1 MPTSGTLTFANAGCR
16 LSLNQ
21 HSDHQKEGGMN
32 WKRFFV
38 ASLVTYV
45 VVQAMDFVINE
56 VFMKS
61 ANESLKSLWRPDMAS
76 KMWLMYVVGVL
87 WALLFT
93 YIFIKG
99 REGKG
104 ITEGVRYGII
114 IWLFFNVPMNLGMW
128 VMLPIPFAMII
139 RWLLF
144 GLLEM
149 LIAGIL
155 VAVIYK
161 PLAPA
166 KA

>member
-1 MPTSGTLTFANAGCR
+1 
-16 LSLNQ
+16 
-21 HSDHQKEGGMN
+21 MN
-32 WKRFFV
+32 WKRFWV

-45 VVQAMDFVINE
+45 VVQAMDFVVNE

-61 ANESLKSLWRPDMAS
+61 ANESLKSLWRPDMTS
-76 KMWLMYVVGVL
+76 RMWVMYVVGVL
-87 WALLFT
+87 VALLFT

-104 ITEGVRYGII
+104 IAEGVRYGII
-114 IWLFFNVPMNLGMW
+114 IWLFVSVPMSVGMW
-128 VMLPIPFAMII
+128 VLLPIPFMMII
-139 RWLLF
+139 RWMLF

-149 LIAGIL
+149 LISGIL

>member
-1 MPTSGTLTFANAGCR
+1 
-16 LSLNQ
+16 
-21 HSDHQKEGGMN
+21 MN
-32 WKRFFV
+32 WKRFFM
-38 ASLVTYV
+38 AGLVTYA
-45 VVQAMDFVINE
+45 VVQAMDFILNE

-61 ANESLKSLWRPDMAS
+61 ANESLKSLWRPNMMS
-76 KMWLMYVVGVL
+76 RIWVMYVVGVL
-87 WALLFT
+87 VTFLFI

-104 ITEGVRYGII
+104 IAEGVRYGII
-114 IWLFFNVPMNLGMW
+114 MWLFVSVPMNVSLW
-128 VMLPIPFAMII
+128 VLLPIRYVII
-139 RWLLF
+139 LRWMLF

-166 KA
+166 KP

>member
-1 MPTSGTLTFANAGCR
+1 
-16 LSLNQ
+16 
-21 HSDHQKEGGMN
+21 
-32 WKRFFV
+32 
-38 ASLVTYV
+38 
-45 VVQAMDFVINE
+45 
-56 VFMKS
+56 MKS
-61 ANESLKSLWRPDMAS
+61 ATESLKALMRPDFAS
-76 KMWLMYVVGVL
+76 KAWVMYVFSALV
-87 WALLFT
+87 ALLFT

-104 ITEGVRYGII
+104 IAEGVRYGIVM
-114 IWLFFNVPMNLGMW
+114 WLFITVPMNHSMW
-128 VMLPIPFAMII
+128 AMMAIPYATIF
-139 RWLLF
+139 RWMLF

>member
-1 MPTSGTLTFANAGCR
+1 
-16 LSLNQ
+16 
-21 HSDHQKEGGMN
+21 MN
-32 WKRFFV
+32 WKRFLA

-61 ANESLKSLWRPDMAS
+61 ANESLKSLWRPDMMS
-76 KMWLMYVVGVL
+76 RMWVMYLIGVMV
-87 WALLFT
+87 ALLFT

-104 ITEGVRYGII
+104 ISEGVRYGII
-114 IWLFFNVPMNLGMW
+114 IWLFVSVPMGASLW
-128 VMLPIPFAMII
+128 VLLPIPYMIVF
-139 RWLLF
+139 RALLF

-149 LIAGIL
+149 LVAGIL
-155 VAVIYK
+155 VALIYK

>member
-1 MPTSGTLTFANAGCR
+1 
-16 LSLNQ
+16 
-21 HSDHQKEGGMN
+21 MN
-32 WKRFFV
+32 WKRFWV

-61 ANESLKSLWRPDMAS
+61 ANESLKSLWRPDMTS
-76 KMWLMYVVGVL
+76 RMWVMYLVGVL
-87 WALLFT
+87 AALLFT

-104 ITEGVRYGII
+104 ISEGVRYGII
-114 IWLFFNVPMNLGMW
+114 IWLFVNVPMGASMW
-128 VMLPIPFAMII
+128 VLLPIPYMII
-139 RWLLF
+139 FRGLLF

-149 LIAGIL
+149 LVAGIL

>member
-1 MPTSGTLTFANAGCR
+1 
-16 LSLNQ
+16 
-21 HSDHQKEGGMN
+21 MN
-32 WKRFFV
+32 WKRFLA

-56 VFMKS
+56 VFI
-61 ANESLKSLWRPDMAS
+61 NESLKSLWRPDMMS
-76 KMWLMYVVGVL
+76 RMWVMYLIGVMV
-87 WALLFT
+87 ALLFT

-104 ITEGVRYGII
+104 ISEGVRYGII
-114 IWLFFNVPMNLGMW
+114 IWLFVNVPMGASLW
-128 VMLPIPFAMII
+128 VLLPIPYMIVF
-139 RWLLF
+139 RALLF

-166 KA
+166 RA

>member
-1 MPTSGTLTFANAGCR
+1 LA
-16 LSLNQ
+16 
-21 HSDHQKEGGMN
+21 
-32 WKRFFV
+32 

-61 ANESLKSLWRPDMAS
+61 ANESLKSLWRPDMMS
-76 KMWLMYVVGVL
+76 RMWVMYLIGVMV
-87 WALLFT
+87 ALLFT

-104 ITEGVRYGII
+104 ISEGVRYGII
-114 IWLFFNVPMNLGMW
+114 IWLFVSVPMGASLW
-128 VMLPIPFAMII
+128 VLLPIPYMIVF
-139 RWLLF
+139 RALLF

-149 LIAGIL
+149 LVAGIL

-161 PLAPA
+161 PVAPA